1 MNKLVL
7 LVVLFALFP
16 LSYANGLGLGSETT
30 KLNIGDK
37 KIEVTTQITPTEFS
51 VESQKKITFTVTD
64 TNESKNIDAV
74 LFVTM
79 YHDGNQVFKE
89 NFRTN
94 NGIVQINVKPTQDS
108 EVKISGTYDKNTLYW
123 ISKPEMPLTLSGPVL
138 NSGGLYRFDVEIK
151 ELGSTALQNQ
161 VFSSY
166 ISVVTN
172 YTYEKQDKAGKSIPF
187 EIKSYYEKISS
198 FEYSPQT
205 NSVSFEMPFD
215 WSEQNISHIDVVHEE
230 LHFPKEFA
238 DFMVPSYSG
247 TVNGISLFKSAVIID
262 DYSIEQQRIVHLV
275 LSQDT
280 IRYLRQAQKSAGTD
294 NPQNMHFTLEVGNN
308 LVFPVI
314 AQTKD
319 GAIQVDLSWDPKT
332 IEPGKNAKF
341 IFTFR
346 DAKTGD
352 LLRDTSYD
360 FVIIQNGNEIYKKS
374 SNAKIGGDYVDYTF
388 TDSQKGPTTIQFKN
402 LRGTDQQT
410 QISLVVAPEFGTLT
424 MLILVLAITTGMI
437 ASRQKFFR

>member
-16 LSYANGLGLGSETT
+16 LSYASGLGLGSETT

-37 KIEVTTQITPTEFS
+37 KIGVTTQITPTEFS
-51 VESQKKITFTVTD
+51 EESQKKIIFTVTD
-64 TNESKNIDAV
+64 TIESKNIDAV

-79 YHDGNQVFKE
+79 YHDGNQVFKD
-89 NFRTN
+89 NFVTD
-94 NGIVQINVKPTQDS
+94 NGIVQINVKPTKDS
-108 EVKISGTYDKNTLYW
+108 EVKISGTRDKNTQYW
-123 ISKPEMPLTLSGPVL
+123 ISKPEMPLTISGPVL
-138 NSGGLYRFDVEIK
+138 NSGGLYRFDVQIK
-151 ELGSTALQNQ
+151 ELDSTALQNQ

-247 TVNGISLFKSAVIID
+247 TVNGISLFKSGVTID

-275 LSQDT
+275 L
-280 IRYLRQAQKSAGTD
+280 
-294 NPQNMHFTLEVGNN
+294 
-308 LVFPVI
+308 
-314 AQTKD
+314 
-319 GAIQVDLSWDPKT
+319 
-332 IEPGKNAKF
+332 
-341 IFTFR
+341 
-346 DAKTGD
+346 
-352 LLRDTSYD
+352 
-360 FVIIQNGNEIYKKS
+360 
-374 SNAKIGGDYVDYTF
+374 
-388 TDSQKGPTTIQFKN
+388 
-402 LRGTDQQT
+402 
-410 QISLVVAPEFGTLT
+410 
-424 MLILVLAITTGMI
+424 
-437 ASRQKFFR
+437 

>member
-1 MNKLVL
+1 MNKLI
-7 LVVLFALFP
+7 LVVTLFALFP

-215 WSEQNISHIDVVHEE
+215 WSEQNISHIDVV
-230 LHFPKEFA
+230 L
-238 DFMVPSYSG
+238 
-247 TVNGISLFKSAVIID
+247 LFICVIRN
-262 DYSIEQQRIVHLV
+262 Y
-275 LSQDT
+275 
-280 IRYLRQAQKSAGTD
+280 RY
-294 NPQNMHFTLEVGNN
+294 V
-308 LVFPVI
+308 
-314 AQTKD
+314 
-319 GAIQVDLSWDPKT
+319 
-332 IEPGKNAKF
+332 
-341 IFTFR
+341 
-346 DAKTGD
+346 
-352 LLRDTSYD
+352 
-360 FVIIQNGNEIYKKS
+360 
-374 SNAKIGGDYVDYTF
+374 
-388 TDSQKGPTTIQFKN
+388 
-402 LRGTDQQT
+402 
-410 QISLVVAPEFGTLT
+410 
-424 MLILVLAITTGMI
+424 
-437 ASRQKFFR
+437 